1 MYGSYVGIDVSKD
14 SFSVAG
20 IDSKGNVIFEGS
32 YSMDAEG
39 FNLSGN
45 GRSAL

>member
-1 MYGSYVGIDVSKD
+1 MYGLYVGIDVSKD

-20 IDSKGNVIFEGS
+20 IDSKGTVFFQGS

-39 FNLSGN
+39 FSL
-45 GRSAL
+45 LLETIV